1 MKKRKGFNERRYI
14 LEYKEFKRK
23 KSVYDMIKK
32 IHEKQKSINNEYDS
46 IFSQRYEKLRHNA
59 STNHHLQSYIA
70 NLNFRLYK
78 LPEKDKSFQG
88 EDLKIIQQYTDII
101 SLLEKFQ
108 NLKGEKFLMDKKELE
123 DRIMEQSLEEQMKE
137 LSSLGRQE
145 KYEKYIYD
153 KLILAQNGLVDIC
166 QKYRTEV
173 HKCEKYEQISLK
185 LKSEYAISLDTNK
198 KLIEILDKQR
208 EISNKLKNKIN
219 KILLEKDKEN
229 NIFEEQLIDNI
240 TDKNGNDLDIDN
252 IISNEKKDL
261 EKNKRRYSIKK
272 KRPKTAIKSNKINPN
287 LVNVNNNIFDNCN
300 DNDINN
306 LNKELNIIILK
317 RNSSTNNIITK
328 NKNRNVNQEKI
339 LERKISLR
347 QKSALNKNILDSTT
361 NYITKSKISK
371 NKSMNDITDG
381 VKDDKIIYD
390 RKYLDSITKYLT
402 DNISKVREEIKLKT
416 KLKAEEI
423 RTTYQLKYLL
433 GKCIEDIEMELDN
446 EKKDKNIRNSKYYE
460 NILGIHNDKETKE
473 KNNKDFD
480 ENIENCENELFVL
493 TFLFDNCFNG
503 INNINSI
510 FPEFRQN
517 KK

>member
-23 KSVYDMIKK
+23 KSVYDIIKK
-32 IHEKQKSINNEYDS
+32 IHEKQKSINNEYDT
-46 IFSQRYEKLRHNA
+46 IFNQRYEKLRHNA

-78 LPEKDKSFQG
+78 LPEKGKSFQ
-88 EDLKIIQQYTDII
+88 EEVLKIIQQYTDII

-173 HKCEKYEQISLK
+173 HKCEKYQQISLK
-185 LKSEYAISLDTNK
+185 LKSELDICLDTK
-198 KLIEILDKQR
+198 EKLIEILDKQR
-208 EISNKLKNKIN
+208 EIGKKLKNKIN
-219 KILLEKDKEN
+219 KILVLDKEN
-229 NIFEEQLIDNI
+229 NMLEEQLIFGDNAS
-240 TDKNGNDLDIDN
+240 DKNENDIDN
-252 IISNEKKDL
+252 IKSNEKKEL
-261 EKNKRRYSIKK
+261 KRLKRKYSIKK
-272 KRPKTAIKSNKINPN
+272 KRPKTAIKSNKINSN
-287 LVNVNNNIFDNCN
+287 LLYVNNNNNNINGN
-300 DNDINN
+300 NNDINN
-306 LNKELNIIILK
+306 INKELNIIVLK
-317 RNSSTNNIITK
+317 RNSSTNTFISK
-328 NKNRNVNQEKI
+328 NKNRNANQERI

-347 QKSALNKNILDSTT
+347 QKSALNKNNSDIAT
-361 NYITKSKISK
+361 NNITKSKINK
-371 NKSMNDITDG
+371 NKSMNDINEG

-390 RKYLDSITKYLT
+390 RKYLDSITQFLT
-402 DNISKVREEIKLKT
+402 DSISKVREEIKLKT

-446 EKKDKNIRNSKYYE
+446 EKKDKNNRNSKYYE
-460 NILGIHNDKETKE
+460 NILRIYDDKETKE
-473 KNNKDFD
+473 KNNKVFN
-480 ENIENCENELFVL
+480 ENIENYENELFVL

-510 FPEFRQN
+510 FPEFR
-517 KK
+517 